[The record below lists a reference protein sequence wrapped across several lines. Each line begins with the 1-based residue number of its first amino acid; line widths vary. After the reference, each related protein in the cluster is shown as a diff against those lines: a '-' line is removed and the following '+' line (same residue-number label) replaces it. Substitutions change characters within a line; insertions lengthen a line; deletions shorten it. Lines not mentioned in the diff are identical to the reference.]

1 MCEDGAVPRL
11 RPTSPIGLALTAFE
25 IWRRLPPS
33 QRRRVL
39 DLTRSHGPRVAAA
52 ILTRRR
58 RPL

>member
-1 MCEDGAVPRL
+1 M
-11 RPTSPIGLALTAFE
+11 RPTSPIGLALTAYQ
-25 IWRRLPPS
+25 IWRRLPLS

-39 DLTRSHGPRVAAA
+39 DLTRRHGPRVAAA